1 MMKLLGSGS
10 AVGMFGF
17 AGNLMEMA
25 GSLATG
31 SPAHMPENI
40 PIKTATNVGRHL
52 AAFKIALD
60 NGVKFSD
67 AFPKL
72 IDNLATA
79 HVGLYRVVKQ
89 KGEQLAGSD
98 AAVNRDLRR
107 DYSVYK
113 RLAGKPIQSINLT
126 PNYQTAGE
134 KTFDDAPLDKNF
146 GPILRD
152 AVKNT
157 EGRPERLRSLRT
169 IATKGE
175 GPSVSEASR
184 GELKAYLDYIQ
195 ETQDKDAARALSQRL
210 QKRAAENAAKRKLV
224 PAPPK

>member
-1 MMKLLGSGS
+1 
-10 AVGMFGF
+10 
-17 AGNLMEMA
+17 
-25 GSLATG
+25 
-31 SPAHMPENI
+31 
-40 PIKTATNVGRHL
+40 
-52 AAFKIALD
+52 
-60 NGVKFSD
+60 
-67 AFPKL
+67 
-72 IDNLATA
+72 
-79 HVGLYRVVKQ
+79 
-89 KGEQLAGSD
+89 
-98 AAVNRDLRR
+98 
-107 DYSVYK
+107 VYK

-175 GPSVSEASR
+175 GPSVSKASR
-184 GELKAYLDYIQ
+184 GELKAYLDYVQ
-195 ETQDKDAARALSQRL
+195 KAQGKDAARALYQRL